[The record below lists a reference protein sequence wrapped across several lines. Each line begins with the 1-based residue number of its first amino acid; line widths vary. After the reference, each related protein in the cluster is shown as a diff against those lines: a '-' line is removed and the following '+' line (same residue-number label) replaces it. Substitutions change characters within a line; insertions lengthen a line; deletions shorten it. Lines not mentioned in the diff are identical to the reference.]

1 MVKVNQIVR
10 FSPQR
15 VARRLSAV
23 LITAAA
29 AVVIF
34 GGQPQKGSRPPTA
47 NAPVLQMPVFYE
59 LPLLDVVTAD
69 RTANRRRLRTYPPP
83 RNRGQTKGDSIRTPL
98 QRPRIDPASAAAC
111 PKKDPVGTN
120 PRGSRSGQN

>member
-69 RTANRRRLRTYPPP
+69 NRKFLSNRKPPP
-83 RNRGQTKGDSIRTPL
+83 TSNL
-98 QRPRIDPASAAAC
+98 SAAA
-111 PKKDPVGTN
+111 K
-120 PRGSRSGQN
+120 PRSNKR

>member
-34 GGQPQKGSRPPTA
+34 GGQPQKVP
-47 NAPVLQMPVFYE
+47 
-59 LPLLDVVTAD
+59 
-69 RTANRRRLRTYPPP
+69 
-83 RNRGQTKGDSIRTPL
+83 
-98 QRPRIDPASAAAC
+98 
-111 PKKDPVGTN
+111 
-120 PRGSRSGQN
+120 